1 VSTVA
6 SVLSASGLPAL
17 EARVLLCHALGVKRA
32 WLAAHDRDALA
43 DDAIGKAHSLFA
55 RRRTGEPVAYITG
68 EREFYGRRF
77 AVSPV
82 VLIPRPETEL
92 LVETALEHLSHGCS
106 ALDLGTGSGAVAITL
121 VLERPGVHVAACDI
135 SEEAL
140 TIARANGAALAA
152 RVEWLLSDWF
162 SVLGDRRFDVVV
174 SNPPYI
180 ASADRHLQEGDLR
193 FEPRPALEAGPT
205 GLEAIERIAAD
216 ARRHLRPGGWL
227 AFEHGYDQ
235 GEACAALL
243 SRLGYCD
250 VEDRRDLAGQPRVS
264 VARFDP
270 SHTTR

>member
-140 TIARANGAALAA
+140 TIARANGAALSA

-243 SRLGYCD
+243 SRLGYSD